1 MADWKIDRRASAC
14 RRCEH
19 TFAEGERF
27 ASCLSILAEELV
39 REDLCP
45 PCWQASIPGAEG
57 ELFWWFTRY
66 EADRRKSVQ
75 LDLESLERLF
85 LVLEGRPEQAV
96 RELRFLL
103 CLVLLRKKRL
113 KVERIERGSEGESF
127 VVKRPRRDER
137 HQVYV
142 FDFDAARMQELRTK
156 LQAIFDGAD
165 LEDGFALKVGDGEPQ
180 HATSEPAAEL
190 DTASPPLS

>member
-19 TFAEGERF
+19 PFDEGERF

-45 PCWQASIPGAEG
+45 RCWKASIPGAEG

-113 KVERIERGSEGESF
+113 KVERIERGNDGESF

-137 HQVYV
+137 HEVYV

-165 LEDGFALKVGDGEPQ
+165 LEDGFTLKVGDGEPQ
-180 HATSEPAAEL
+180 HATSEPSAGF
-190 DTASPPLS
+190 DPASPQLP